1 MIGVTPPVLTF
12 SAGERTLEVD
22 TGELLFPGL
31 VLAFC
36 LFYYWDT
43 RALPNLSML
52 YAGPLLYATTALA
65 VITLVQ
71 QAVSIDGGR
80 ERDGSDLETA
90 SALPEPE
97 PNPKTESE
105 TSSDT
110 DPETRSN
117 TEPETQS
124 DTEPKTTATDQ
135 IFTVRNAALLVVLTG
150 VYIVALEPISFL
162 VATVGYLAVTLYL
175 FGEESLLSL
184 TLYSIG
190 FAFLLWI
197 VFIQWLQVPL

>member
-1 MIGVTPPVLTF
+1 MTGVTPPVLTF

-43 RALPNLSML
+43 RALPDLSML

-71 QAVSIDGGR
+71 QAVSINGGR
-80 ERDGSDLETA
+80 EQDGSDLETA

-97 PNPKTESE
+97 PNPKS
-105 TSSDT
+105 
-110 DPETRSN
+110 
-117 TEPETQS
+117 EPEASS
-124 DTEPKTTATDQ
+124 DTEPKTTTTDQ

-150 VYIVALEPISFL
+150 LYIVALELISFL
-162 VATVGYLAVTLYL
+162 VATVGYLAVTLYM